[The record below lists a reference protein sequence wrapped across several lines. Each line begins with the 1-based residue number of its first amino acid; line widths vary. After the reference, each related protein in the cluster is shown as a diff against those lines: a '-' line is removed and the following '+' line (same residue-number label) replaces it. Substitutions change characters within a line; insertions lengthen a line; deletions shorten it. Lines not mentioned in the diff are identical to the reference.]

1 MLLLLRGS
9 AELGARRRPLDR
21 ACQVVPQVPPPLP
34 SPRVSQGTMMGGLS
48 GDSTSMSPLMFKT
61 LSPKQLPSKP
71 TTRGEAGVPGL
82 NLDSVGSSDSPSL

>member
-1 MLLLLRGS
+1 
-9 AELGARRRPLDR
+9 
-21 ACQVVPQVPPPLP
+21 
-34 SPRVSQGTMMGGLS
+34 MMGGLS